1 MRPDS
6 QRRQHAGSR
15 IVLATSSRAAT
26 TSTKAVQNDPHFN
39 HEMVLKIGFRI
50 LWTSCTRETPSRPT
64 TELSTSRNWSGL
76 FSVIQIDWGM
86 SAAVIGEFGPSYLPG
101 NCSLS
106 LSKASCC
113 DSWWEVETWVL
124 VSTTFWMA
132 AFWAEVTSPVQAGLV
147 SWRLHR

>member
-1 MRPDS
+1 MMPIS
-6 QRRQHAGSR
+6 RRRANAASR

-26 TSTKAVQNDPHFN
+26 TSTKAVQNDPHLS

-64 TELSTSRNWSGL
+64 TALSTSRNWLGF
-76 FSVIQIDWGM
+76 FSVIQIDCGM

-106 LSKASCC
+106 LSNASCC
-113 DSWWEVETWVL
+113 DSWWERRDLGVGVDDL
-124 VSTTFWMA
+124 
-132 AFWAEVTSPVQAGLV
+132 LD
-147 SWRLHR
+147 RLPSAPG